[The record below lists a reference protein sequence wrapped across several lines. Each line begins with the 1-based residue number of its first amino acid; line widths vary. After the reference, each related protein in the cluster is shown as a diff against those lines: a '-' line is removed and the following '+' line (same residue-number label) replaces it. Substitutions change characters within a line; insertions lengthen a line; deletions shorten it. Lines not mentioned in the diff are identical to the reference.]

1 MFGRKQLKRLY
12 YLLLHLIRHEQN
24 LISGLRGQK
33 RLLVLN
39 LHQVNP
45 RRNPAYPPLPP
56 EDLDELITFLKKSC
70 YFAQLGAEND
80 NAHGD
85 RIPVIL
91 SFDDGLHDF
100 VEYAAPVLHR
110 HRVAANQNVIIDCVD
125 SGVPPWNIKLYDFL
139 AGAPLSLLREVRLP
153 GFDRRLESKDPEAIL
168 QYGLALSRHLKNR
181 PLAERAPLL
190 QPLQAAMDRADIR
203 WTRMMNRDQVRS
215 LSAAHQIG
223 AHSCSHESMGY
234 ETDAFFQDD
243 FARCRGWFQEAL
255 GQPLS
260 TYAFPNGSYRASHIS
275 FLRSQGVRNI
285 LVVDEKVAQWGTD
298 VKPRLTLSGESLEE
312 TRFQALGYRE
322 RAA

>member
-1 MFGRKQLKRLY
+1 MFGRRQLKRLY
-12 YLLLHLIRHEQN
+12 YLLLHVIRHEQS
-24 LISGLRGQK
+24 LISGLRGQQ

-39 LHQVNP
+39 LHQVTP

-56 EDLDELITFLKKSC
+56 EDLDELIRFLARSC
-70 YFAQLGAEND
+70 HFVQLGTEND

-100 VEYAAPVLHR
+100 VEYAAPILHR
-110 HRVAANQNVIIDCVD
+110 HRISANQNVIPGCVD
-125 SGVPPWNIKLYDFL
+125 TGEPPWNIKLYDFL
-139 AGAPLSLLREVRLP
+139 AAAPLSLLREVRVP
-153 GFDRRLESKDPEAIL
+153 GFARRLDSTDPEAIL

-181 PLAERAPLL
+181 PLAERTPLL
-190 QPLQAAMDRADIR
+190 APLQAAMDRADVTY
-203 WTRMMNRDQVRS
+203 TRMMNRDEVRS
-215 LSAAHQIG
+215 LSTAHQIG
-223 AHSCSHESMGY
+223 AHSFTHESMGH

-243 FARCRGWFQEAL
+243 FARCKGWFREVL

-275 FLRSQGVRNI
+275 FLRSQAVRNI

-298 VKPRLTLSGESLEE
+298 VKPRLTMSGESLEE

>member
-1 MFGRKQLKRLY
+1 MFGRRQLKRLY
-12 YLLLHLIRHEQN
+12 YLLLHLIRHEQS

-39 LHQVNP
+39 LHQVTT
-45 RRNPAYPPLPP
+45 RSNPAYPPLPP
-56 EDLDELITFLKKSC
+56 EDLDELIRFLGQSC

-100 VEYAAPVLHR
+100 VEYAVPILHR
-110 HRVAANQNVIIDCVD
+110 HRVVANQNVIVDCVD
-125 SGVPPWNIKLYDFL
+125 SGEPPWNIKLYDFL
-139 AGAPLSLLREVRLP
+139 AAAPLSLLREVEIP
-153 GFDRRLESKDPEAIL
+153 GFPRRLGSKDPEAIL

-181 PLAERAPLL
+181 SIAERTPLL
-190 QPLQAAMDRADIR
+190 APLQAAMARADVTY
-203 WTRMMNRDQVRS
+203 TRMMNREEVRS

-234 ETDAFFQDD
+234 ESDAFFQED
-243 FARCRGWFQEAL
+243 FTRCKRWFREAL

-260 TYAFPNGSYRASHIS
+260 TYAFPNGSYRAAHVSY
-275 FLRSQGVRNI
+275 LRSQAVRNI

>member
-1 MFGRKQLKRLY
+1 MFGRRQLKRLY
-12 YLLLHLIRHEQN
+12 YLLLHLIRHEQS

-39 LHQVNP
+39 LHQVTP
-45 RRNPAYPPLPP
+45 RQNPAYPPLPP
-56 EDLDELITFLKKSC
+56 EDLDELIRFLKQSC

-100 VEYAAPVLHR
+100 LEYAAPVLHH
-110 HRVAANQNVIIDCVD
+110 HRVSANQNVIINCVD
-125 SGVPPWNIKLYDFL
+125 TGQPPWNIKLYDFL
-139 AGAPLSLLREVRLP
+139 AAAPLSLVREVRIP
-153 GFDRRLESKDPEAIL
+153 GFSRRLDSKDPEAIL
-168 QYGLALSRHLKNR
+168 QFGLALSRHLKNR

-190 QPLQAAMDRADIR
+190 VPLEAAMARADVKY
-203 WTRMMNRDQVRS
+203 TRMMNREDVRS
-215 LSAAHQIG
+215 LSVAHQIG
-223 AHSCSHESMGY
+223 AHSVSHESMGH
-234 ETDAFFQDD
+234 ESDAFFVEDLT
-243 FARCRGWFQEAL
+243 RCKAWFREVL
-255 GQPLS
+255 GQPLT

-275 FLRSQGVRNI
+275 YLRSEAVRNI

-298 VKPRLTLSGESLEE
+298 VKPRLTMSGESLEE